1 MFKTCLANWA
11 GSSREANSDSSPRVT
26 SISVHCRCNNIWRSA
41 TRLWWSSAK
50 HSRSS
55 ISKAQHRKAS
65 TNPPHDQVKGFA
77 GLAGLVGFVGFVGIF
92 SCGLVSLNWLG
103 FAPPKHVCKLAKSVK
118 QNKPNMYLTSMQI
131 CWPIGLLVCVVG
143 VWSTGQSANWPT
155 GRLVFA
161 SDMLLPGLDS

>member
-77 GLAGLVGFVGFVGIF
+77 GLAGLVGFVGICRFG
-92 SCGLVSLNWLG
+92 CLVSLNRLG

-118 QNKPNMYLTSMQI
+118 QNNTNMYLTSMQI
-131 CWPIGLLVCVVG
+131 CWPIGLHCGCLAN
-143 VWSTGQSANWPT
+143 WSTGRLADWPIGVCVRYVAT
-155 GRLVFA
+155 RFR
-161 SDMLLPGLDS
+161 